1 MIESIDSRFLK
12 PVPIPLKNIADFNEA
27 KLKDIIVD
35 DPSILGLGNLK
46 VKNIEKIQPGAGRL
60 DLLLYDPDDEE
71 VRYEVEL
78 QLGKTDESH
87 IIRCL
92 EYWDIERKRYPTY
105 DHTAVLVAEDVTSRF
120 LNVISLFNGSIPLI
134 ALRLTTLQFNDK
146 IVLSFTKVLDKVV
159 QEDEVVEQEAVD
171 RSFWIKRSQEEF
183 VSLVDANAPSL
194 KSILGEVSPT
204 ISLKYNEQYIG
215 TQINGISRIFASFIP
230 KKSYVQVNAKL
241 MDPVRLEYWHTVI
254 DDAGFATKKSNV
266 WLSFSLKTRNEVKD
280 LHNKLHDLFKEAYE
294 QYNS

>member
-1 MIESIDSRFLK
+1 MPISLK
-12 PVPIPLKNIADFNEA
+12 SIADFDEA
-27 KLKDIIVD
+27 KLKEIIVD

-71 VRYEVEL
+71 MRYEVEL

-105 DHTAVLVAEDVTSRF
+105 DHTAVLIAEDVTSRF
-120 LNVISLFNGSIPLI
+120 LNIISLFNGSIPLI
-134 ALRLTTLQFNDK
+134 ALRLTALQINDR
-146 IVLSFTKVLDKVV
+146 IVLSFTKVIDKIV
-159 QEDEVVEQEAVD
+159 QEDEIIEQEAVD
-171 RSFWIKRSQEEF
+171 RSFWIKRSSEEL

-194 KSILGEVSPT
+194 KGILKEISPT
-204 ISLKYNEQYIG
+204 IGLKFNEQYIG
-215 TQINGISRIFASFIP
+215 TQINGVSRIFASFVP
-230 KKSYVQVNAKL
+230 KRSYVQVNARL
-241 MDPVRLEYWHTVI
+241 SDSVRLEYWHNAI
-254 DDAGFATKKSNV
+254 DEAGFASKKSNI
-266 WLSFSLKTRNEVKD
+266 WLSFSLKTRNELED
-280 LHNKLHDLFKEAYE
+280 LHQKLCELFKEAYE

>member
-1 MIESIDSRFLK
+1 MIDSIDSRFLK
-12 PVPIPLKNIADFNEA
+12 PAPISLKSITDFNEA
-27 KLKDIIVD
+27 KLKEIIVD

-87 IIRCL
+87 IIRCS

-134 ALRLTTLQFNDK
+134 ALRLTALQIDDK
-146 IVLSFTKVLDKVV
+146 IVLSFTKVLDKAV
-159 QEDEVVEQEAVD
+159 QEDEVIEQEAVD
-171 RSFWIKRSQEEF
+171 RSF
-183 VSLVDANAPSL
+183 
-194 KSILGEVSPT
+194 G
-204 ISLKYNEQYIG
+204 
-215 TQINGISRIFASFIP
+215 
-230 KKSYVQVNAKL
+230 
-241 MDPVRLEYWHTVI
+241 
-254 DDAGFATKKSNV
+254 
-266 WLSFSLKTRNEVKD
+266 
-280 LHNKLHDLFKEAYE
+280 
-294 QYNS
+294 